1 MIKFADILTEIL
13 NTYEVEAII
22 KSNKEQNISDILDQI
37 RALKKITTLKN
48 VTPPNYPQKDNIEY
62 TRINIKFLSKTGK
75 PEKDLEEFKQQI
87 TKSGEG
93 DELKIPGVIAATFDT
108 LVTYPL
114 PLTPLPERSE
124 SSKRSFLSKY
134 WNQK

>member
-1 MIKFADILTEIL
+1 MIKFTDILIEIL

-48 VTPPNYPQKDNIEY
+48 VTPPNYPQKDNVEY

-75 PEKDLEEFKQQI
+75 PEEDLEEFKQQI

-93 DELKIPGVIAATFDT
+93 EELKIPGVIAAKFDINT
-108 LVTYPL
+108 L
-114 PLTPLPERSE
+114 R
-124 SSKRSFLSKY
+124 RI
-134 WNQK
+134 

>member
-1 MIKFADILTEIL
+1 MIKFTDILTEIL

-48 VTPPNYPQKDNIEY
+48 VTPPNYPQKENVEY

-75 PEKDLEEFKQQI
+75 PEEDLEEFKQQI
-87 TKSGEG
+87 TRSGEE
-93 DELKIPGVIAATFDT
+93 DELKIPGVIAAKFDINT
-108 LVTYPL
+108 LRRL
-114 PLTPLPERSE
+114 
-124 SSKRSFLSKY
+124 
-134 WNQK
+134 

>member
-1 MIKFADILTEIL
+1 MIKFVDILAEIL

-48 VTPPNYPQKDNIEY
+48 VTPPNYPQKENVEY

-75 PEKDLEEFKQQI
+75 PKEDLEEFKQQI
-87 TKSGEG
+87 TTSGNEG
-93 DELKIPGVIAATFDT
+93 ELKIPGVIAAKFDMNT
-108 LVTYPL
+108 LRRL
-114 PLTPLPERSE
+114 
-124 SSKRSFLSKY
+124 
-134 WNQK
+134 

>member
-13 NTYEVEAII
+13 NTYEVDAII

-48 VTPPNYPQKDNIEY
+48 VTPPDYPQKENVEY

-93 DELKIPGVIAATFDT
+93 EELKIPGVIAAKFDINT
-108 LVTYPL
+108 L
-114 PLTPLPERSE
+114 R
-124 SSKRSFLSKY
+124 RI
-134 WNQK
+134 

>member
-13 NTYEVEAII
+13 NAYEVEGII

-48 VTPPNYPQKDNIEY
+48 VTPPNYPQKDNVEY

-75 PEKDLEEFKQQI
+75 PEEDLEEFKQQI
-87 TKSGEG
+87 TQSGEG
-93 DELKIPGVIAATFDT
+93 DELKIPGVIAAKFDINT
-108 LVTYPL
+108 L
-114 PLTPLPERSE
+114 
-124 SSKRSFLSKY
+124 KRL
-134 WNQK
+134 

>member
-1 MIKFADILTEIL
+1 MIKFQDILTEIL
-13 NTYEVEAII
+13 NAYEVEGII

-75 PEKDLEEFKQQI
+75 PEEDLEEFKQQI
-87 TKSGEG
+87 TKSRDE
-93 DELKIPGVIAATFDT
+93 DELKIPGVIAAKFDMNT
-108 LVTYPL
+108 LRRL
-114 PLTPLPERSE
+114 
-124 SSKRSFLSKY
+124 
-134 WNQK
+134 

>member
-13 NTYEVEAII
+13 NTYEVEGVI

-48 VTPPNYPQKDNIEY
+48 ITPPNYPQKDNVEY

-75 PEKDLEEFKQQI
+75 PEEDLEEFKQQI
-87 TKSGEG
+87 TKSSDE
-93 DELKIPGVIAATFDT
+93 DELKIPGVIAAKFDMGT
-108 LVTYPL
+108 LRRL
-114 PLTPLPERSE
+114 
-124 SSKRSFLSKY
+124 
-134 WNQK
+134 

>member
-1 MIKFADILTEIL
+1 MIKFIDILSEIL
-13 NTYEVEAII
+13 NTYEVEAVI

-48 VTPPNYPQKDNIEY
+48 ITPPNYPQKENVEY

-75 PEKDLEEFKQQI
+75 PEEDLKEFTQQI

-93 DELKIPGVIAATFDT
+93 DELKIPGVIAAKFDINT
-108 LVTYPL
+108 L
-114 PLTPLPERSE
+114 R
-124 SSKRSFLSKY
+124 RI
-134 WNQK
+134 

>member
-48 VTPPNYPQKDNIEY
+48 VTPPNYPQKDNVEY

-75 PEKDLEEFKQQI
+75 PEEDLEEFKQQI

-93 DELKIPGVIAATFDT
+93 EELKIPGVITAKFDINT
-108 LVTYPL
+108 L
-114 PLTPLPERSE
+114 R
-124 SSKRSFLSKY
+124 RI
-134 WNQK
+134 